1 MRSLSIQP
9 GHRRALRLPRILL
22 LLALGAPAGCGDR
35 AVEGEAEDAGQTAS
49 TPDYESMTFAYEF
62 DAAQKVAV
70 GPFLEAREG
79 WRLAVA
85 SDNANPLLG
94 RMKRDRPDYEPYFAE
109 GDLDDDGDE
118 DFALALTNGRG
129 AFRVVWFRR
138 VGSGY
143 APPQPVASA
152 SWLDQGG
159 LFVDE
164 GDLLV
169 GEFYSDRAERYAW
182 NPEARGLER
191 QEVTGELRS

>member
-1 MRSLSIQP
+1 MRPLSIQP
-9 GHRRALRLPRILL
+9 GRRRVLRLPGILF
-22 LLALGAPAGCGDR
+22 LLALGPAAGCGDR
-35 AVEGEAEDAGQTAS
+35 AVEEEAEGAGETS
-49 TPDYESMTFAYEF
+49 TPDYESMNFAYEF
-62 DAAQKVAV
+62 DAAQKRAV
-70 GPFLEAREG
+70 GPFLETREG

-94 RMKRDRPDYEPYFAE
+94 RMKRDRPEYQPYFAE
-109 GDLDDDGDE
+109 GDLDDDGDD

-143 APPQPVASA
+143 GPPQPLASA

-159 LFVDE
+159 LFVDD

-169 GEFYSDRAERYAW
+169 GEFYTDRAERYAW
-182 NPEARGLER
+182 NPETRSLER

>member
-1 MRSLSIQP
+1 MPALPIPLGGRRTLRFP
-9 GHRRALRLPRILL
+9 GILL
-22 LLALGAPAGCGDR
+22 LLALGAAAGCGER
-35 AVEGEAEDAGQTAS
+35 AAEEGAGTAGDTAS
-49 TPDYESMTFAYEF
+49 APDYESMTFAYEF
-62 DAAQKVAV
+62 DAAQKRAV

-79 WRLAVA
+79 WRLAVS

-94 RMKRDRPDYEPYFAE
+94 RMKRDRPEYEPYLAE
-109 GDLDDDGDE
+109 ADLDADGDE
-118 DFALALTNGRG
+118 DFALALTNGSG

-138 VGSGY
+138 VGGGY

-169 GEFYSDRAERYAW
+169 GEFYTDRAERYAW
-182 NPEARGLER
+182 NPEARSLER
-191 QEVTGELRS
+191 QEVTGEPR